1 MIHYNLKVKIVSIT
15 PTYVTI
21 LLLSSRSKMRMKT
34 FMFVKRVEEGI
45 YEPSNPELL
54 EGVKVKEEQK

>member
-1 MIHYNLKVKIVSIT
+1 MIHYNLKVKIVSVT

-34 FMFVKRVEEGI
+34 HAFVKRVEEGI
-45 YEPSNPELL
+45 YEPSNPQLL
-54 EGVKVKEEQK
+54 DNIKVKEN

>member
-1 MIHYNLKVKIVSIT
+1 
-15 PTYVTI
+15 
-21 LLLSSRSKMRMKT
+21 MRMKT